1 MLKLV
6 QIVQGLAA
14 LQVDRPSEILI
25 SRSEFFFPKV
35 VAERYLEKQKDSP
48 AKHLASRR
56 RQSSRVAQPLR
67 QLLIKCLV
75 KHLI

>member
-1 MLKLV
+1 MLKPV

-25 SRSEFFFPKV
+25 RGANFFPKV
-35 VAERYLEKQKDSP
+35 VAERYLEKTKDSP
-48 AKHLASRR
+48 ANI
-56 RQSSRVAQPLR
+56 SRVEVGNSAALR
-67 QLLIKCLV
+67 NRFALLIKCLV